1 MADVQ
6 QLLVLHSEEL
16 KRLERRLQARFL
28 RFVKLES
35 EFQSGIPS

>member
-16 KRLERRLQARFL
+16 KRLERRLQVRIQIQHDFTI
-28 RFVKLES
+28 KLLS
-35 EFQSGIPS
+35 F

>member
-16 KRLERRLQARFL
+16 KRLEKRVQ
-28 RFVKLES
+28 VKYSAKLIHLIKKKYVVS
-35 EFQSGIPS
+35 